1 MKFDTILC
9 HYAEVGLKIG
19 NRGFFENWLKQNIK
33 ASLLTVI
40 KKQDFDIKK
49 IHGRILVEL
58 NTDITKS
65 KDNITRVLTYTFG
78 LAYFAFAKTI
88 SQDIRLIREESLLAL
103 NESQFDTFKIKTRKP
118 DHRFILSAQQV
129 NEDVGAFVLSKIN
142 KTVKLNHPDI
152 TCYIDI
158 VQGVVYIYTEKIIG
172 PGGLPTG
179 ANGKVVGLLSAG
191 IDSPV
196 ASILAMKRGASVILV
211 HFHSVPITNEDS
223 IEKVK
228 KLTEVLKR
236 YQSRIHLYLV
246 SLAPIQ
252 KEILVKTKEKFRIL
266 LYRRVMLRI
275 AEIIAKKEKAKALIT
290 GESLG
295 QVASQTLGNIAAIE
309 SVSAIPVLRPLI
321 GMDKQEIMDLAKHY
335 GTYDISILPDQDCCS
350 LFVPKNPAT
359 NAKKKYLEHEEN
371 NLHLDDLIEEAID
384 SVKYININEN

>member
-19 NRGFFENWLKQNIK
+19 NRRFFENWLKQNIK
-33 ASLLTVI
+33 ASLLRVI
-40 KKQDFDIKK
+40 SKEEFDIRK

-58 NTDITKS
+58 KKDIS
-65 KDNITRVLTYTFG
+65 KDKNNITRALSDTFG
-78 LAYFAFAKTI
+78 VAYFAFAKTV
-88 SQDIRLIREESLLAL
+88 SQDIRLIKEASLSIL
-103 NESQFDTFKIKTRKP
+103 NENQFETFKIKARRP
-118 DHRFILSAQQV
+118 DHRFLLTAQQV

-142 KTVKLNHPDI
+142 KTVKLNDPDI
-152 TCYIDI
+152 TCFIDI
-158 VQGVVYIYTEKIIG
+158 VQGVAYLYTEKIIG

-196 ASILAMKRGASVILV
+196 ATIMAMKRGASVILV
-211 HFHSVPITNEDS
+211 HFHSVPMTTEDS

-228 KLTEVLKR
+228 QLTEVLRR

-246 SLAPIQ
+246 ALTTIQ

-266 LYRRVMLRI
+266 LYRRFMIRI
-275 AEIIAKKEKAKALIT
+275 AEMIAKKDKAKALIT

-309 SVSAIPVLRPLI
+309 SVSTIPILRPLI
-321 GMDKQEIMDLAKHY
+321 GLDKQEIMDLAKHY

-350 LFVPKNPAT
+350 LFVPKHPAT
-359 NAKKKYLEHEEN
+359 NAKKQYLDQEEN
-371 NLHLDDLIEEAID
+371 NLNIDDLMKEAID
-384 SVKYININEN
+384 SIEYVNIK

>member
-40 KKQDFDIKK
+40 KKKDFDIKK

-65 KDNITRVLTYTFG
+65 KDDITRVLTDTFG

-88 SQDIRLIREESLLAL
+88 SQDIRLIREESLSAL

-118 DHRFILSAQQV
+118 DHRFLLSAQQV
-129 NEDVGAFVLSKIN
+129 NENVGAFVLSKIN

-384 SVKYININEN
+384 SVEYININEK

>member
-19 NRGFFENWLKQNIK
+19 NRRFFENWLKQNIK
-33 ASLLTVI
+33 ASLLRVI
-40 KKQDFDIKK
+40 SKEEFDIRK

-58 NTDITKS
+58 KKDIS
-65 KDNITRVLTYTFG
+65 KDKNNITRALSYTFG
-78 LAYFAFAKTI
+78 VAYFAFAKTV
-88 SQDIRLIREESLLAL
+88 SQDIRLIREESLSIL
-103 NESQFDTFKIKTRKP
+103 NENQFETFKIKARRP
-118 DHRFILSAQQV
+118 DHRFLLTAQQV

-142 KTVKLNHPDI
+142 KTVKLNDPDI
-152 TCYIDI
+152 TCFIDI
-158 VQGVVYIYTEKIIG
+158 VQGVAYLYTEKIIG

-196 ASILAMKRGASVILV
+196 ATIMAMKRGASVILV
-211 HFHSVPITNEDS
+211 HFHSVPITTEDS

-228 KLTEVLKR
+228 QLTEVLRR

-246 SLAPIQ
+246 ALTPIQ

-266 LYRRVMLRI
+266 LYRRFMIRV
-275 AEIIAKKEKAKALIT
+275 AEMIAKKDKAKALIT

-309 SVSAIPVLRPLI
+309 SVSTIPILRPLI
-321 GMDKQEIMDLAKHY
+321 GLDKQEIMDLAKHY

-359 NAKKKYLEHEEN
+359 NAKKQYLDQEEN
-371 NLHLDDLIEEAID
+371 NLNIDDLMKEAID
-384 SVKYININEN
+384 SIEYVYIK

>member
-19 NRGFFENWLKQNIK
+19 NRRFFENWLKQNIK
-33 ASLLTVI
+33 ASLLRVI
-40 KKQDFDIKK
+40 SKEEFDIRK

-58 NTDITKS
+58 KKDIS
-65 KDNITRVLTYTFG
+65 KDKNNISRALSDTFG
-78 LAYFAFAKTI
+78 VAYFAFAKTV
-88 SQDIRLIREESLLAL
+88 SQDIRLIREESLSIL
-103 NESQFDTFKIKTRKP
+103 NENQFETFKIKARRP
-118 DHRFILSAQQV
+118 DHRFLLTAQQV

-142 KTVKLNHPDI
+142 KTVKLNDPDI
-152 TCYIDI
+152 TCFIDI
-158 VQGVVYIYTEKIIG
+158 VQGVVYLYTEKIIG

-196 ASILAMKRGASVILV
+196 ATIMAMKRGASVILV
-211 HFHSVPITNEDS
+211 HFHSVPMTTEDS

-228 KLTEVLKR
+228 QLTEVLRR

-246 SLAPIQ
+246 ALTTIQ

-266 LYRRVMLRI
+266 LYRRFMMRI
-275 AEIIAKKEKAKALIT
+275 AEMIAKKDKAKALIT

-309 SVSAIPVLRPLI
+309 SVSTIPILRPLI
-321 GMDKQEIMDLAKHY
+321 GFDKQEIMDLAKHY

-359 NAKKKYLEHEEN
+359 NAKKQYLDQEEN
-371 NLHLDDLIEEAID
+371 NLNIDDLMKEAID
-384 SVKYININEN
+384 SIEYVYIK

>member
-103 NESQFDTFKIKTRKP
+103 NESQYDTFKIKTRKP

-179 ANGKVVGLLSAG
+179 VNGKVVGLLSAG

-228 KLTEVLKR
+228 KLIEVLKR

-321 GMDKQEIMDLAKHY
+321 GMDKQEIMDLAKQY

>member
-19 NRGFFENWLKQNIK
+19 NRRFFENWLKQNIK
-33 ASLLTVI
+33 TSLLRVI
-40 KKQDFDIKK
+40 SKEEFDIRK

-58 NTDITKS
+58 KKDIS
-65 KDNITRVLTYTFG
+65 KDKNNISRALSDTFG
-78 LAYFAFAKTI
+78 VAYFAFAKTV
-88 SQDIRLIREESLLAL
+88 SQDIRLIKEASLSIL
-103 NESQFDTFKIKTRKP
+103 NENQFETFKIKARRP
-118 DHRFILSAQQV
+118 DHRFLLTAQQV

-142 KTVKLNHPDI
+142 KTVKLNDPDI
-152 TCYIDI
+152 TCFIDI
-158 VQGVVYIYTEKIIG
+158 VQGVAYLYTEKIIG

-196 ASILAMKRGASVILV
+196 ATIMTMKRGASVILV
-211 HFHSVPITNEDS
+211 HFHSVPMTTEDS

-228 KLTEVLKR
+228 QLTEVLRR

-246 SLAPIQ
+246 ALTTIQ

-266 LYRRVMLRI
+266 LYRRFMIRI
-275 AEIIAKKEKAKALIT
+275 AEMIAKKDKAKALIT

-309 SVSAIPVLRPLI
+309 SVSTIPILRPLI
-321 GMDKQEIMDLAKHY
+321 GLDKQEIMDLAKHY

-350 LFVPKNPAT
+350 LFVPKHPAT
-359 NAKKKYLEHEEN
+359 NAKKQYLDQEEN
-371 NLHLDDLIEEAID
+371 NLNIDDLMKEAID
-384 SVKYININEN
+384 SIEYVNIK

>member
-49 IHGRILVEL
+49 IHGRILIEL
-58 NTDITKS
+58 NTDITES
-65 KDNITRVLTYTFG
+65 KDNITRVLTDTFG

>member
-19 NRGFFENWLKQNIK
+19 NRRFFENWLKQNIK

-40 KKQDFDIKK
+40 SKEEFDIKR

-58 NTDITKS
+58 KKDIS
-65 KDNITRVLTYTFG
+65 KNKKNITRALSDTFG
-78 LAYFAFAKTI
+78 VAYFAFAKTV
-88 SQDIRLIREESLLAL
+88 SQDIRLIREESLSIL
-103 NESQFDTFKIKTRKP
+103 NENQFETFKIKARRP
-118 DHRFILSAQQV
+118 DHRFLLTAQQV

-142 KTVKLNHPDI
+142 KTVKLNDPDI
-152 TCYIDI
+152 TCFIDI
-158 VQGVVYIYTEKIIG
+158 VQGVSYLYTKKIIG

-196 ASILAMKRGASVILV
+196 ATIMAMKRGASVILV
-211 HFHSVPITNEDS
+211 HFHSVPMTTEDS

-228 KLTEVLKR
+228 QLTEVLRR

-246 SLAPIQ
+246 ALTPIQ

-266 LYRRVMLRI
+266 LYRRFMIRI
-275 AEIIAKKEKAKALIT
+275 AEMIAKKDKAKALIT

-309 SVSAIPVLRPLI
+309 SVSTIPILRPLI
-321 GMDKQEIMDLAKHY
+321 GLDKQEIMDLAKQY

-359 NAKKKYLEHEEN
+359 NAKKQYLDQEEN
-371 NLHLDDLIEEAID
+371 NLKIDDLMKEAID
-384 SVKYININEN
+384 SIEYVNIK

>member
-19 NRGFFENWLKQNIK
+19 NRRFFENWLKQNIK
-33 ASLLTVI
+33 ASLLRVI
-40 KKQDFDIKK
+40 SKEEFDIRK

-58 NTDITKS
+58 KKDIS
-65 KDNITRVLTYTFG
+65 KDKNNITRALSDTFG
-78 LAYFAFAKTI
+78 VAYFAFVKTV
-88 SQDIRLIREESLLAL
+88 SQDIRLIKEASLSIL
-103 NESQFDTFKIKTRKP
+103 NENQFETFKIKARRP
-118 DHRFILSAQQV
+118 DHRFLLTAQQV

-142 KTVKLNHPDI
+142 KTVKLNDPDI
-152 TCYIDI
+152 TCFIDI
-158 VQGVVYIYTEKIIG
+158 VQGVAYLYTEKIIG

-196 ASILAMKRGASVILV
+196 ATIMAMKRGASVILV
-211 HFHSVPITNEDS
+211 HFHSVPMTTEDS

-228 KLTEVLKR
+228 QLTEVLRR

-246 SLAPIQ
+246 ALTPIQ

-266 LYRRVMLRI
+266 LYRRFMIRV
-275 AEIIAKKEKAKALIT
+275 AEMIAKKDKAKALIT

-309 SVSAIPVLRPLI
+309 SVSTIPILRPLI
-321 GMDKQEIMDLAKHY
+321 GLDKQEIMDLAKHY

-359 NAKKKYLEHEEN
+359 NAKKQYLDQEEN
-371 NLHLDDLIEEAID
+371 NLNIDDLMKEAID
-384 SVKYININEN
+384 SIEYVNIK

>member
-19 NRGFFENWLKQNIK
+19 NRRFFENWLKQNIK
-33 ASLLTVI
+33 ASLLRVI
-40 KKQDFDIKK
+40 SKEEFDIRK

-58 NTDITKS
+58 KKDIS
-65 KDNITRVLTYTFG
+65 KDKNNITRALSDTFG
-78 LAYFAFAKTI
+78 VAYFAFAKTV
-88 SQDIRLIREESLLAL
+88 SQDIRLIREESLSIL
-103 NESQFDTFKIKTRKP
+103 NENQFETFKIKARRP
-118 DHRFILSAQQV
+118 DHRFLLTAQQV

-142 KTVKLNHPDI
+142 KTVKLNDPDI
-152 TCYIDI
+152 TCFIDI
-158 VQGVVYIYTEKIIG
+158 VQGVAYLYTEKIIG

-196 ASILAMKRGASVILV
+196 ATIMAMKRGASVILV
-211 HFHSVPITNEDS
+211 HFHSVPMTTEDS

-228 KLTEVLKR
+228 QLTEVLRR

-246 SLAPIQ
+246 ALTTIQ

-266 LYRRVMLRI
+266 LYRRFMIRI
-275 AEIIAKKEKAKALIT
+275 AEMIAKKDKAKALIT

-309 SVSAIPVLRPLI
+309 SVSTIPILRPLI
-321 GMDKQEIMDLAKHY
+321 GLDKQEIMDLAKHY

-350 LFVPKNPAT
+350 LFVPKHPAT
-359 NAKKKYLEHEEN
+359 NAKKQYLDQEEN
-371 NLHLDDLIEEAID
+371 NLNIDDLMKEAID
-384 SVKYININEN
+384 SIEYVNIK

>member
-19 NRGFFENWLKQNIK
+19 NRRFFENWLKQNIK

-40 KKQDFDIKK
+40 SKEEFDIKR

-58 NTDITKS
+58 KKDIS
-65 KDNITRVLTYTFG
+65 KNKKNITRALSDTFG
-78 LAYFAFAKTI
+78 VAYFAFAKTV
-88 SQDIRLIREESLLAL
+88 SQDIRLIREESLSIL
-103 NESQFDTFKIKTRKP
+103 NENQFETFKIKARRP
-118 DHRFILSAQQV
+118 DHRFLLTAQQV

-142 KTVKLNHPDI
+142 KTVKLNDPDI
-152 TCYIDI
+152 TCFIDI
-158 VQGVVYIYTEKIIG
+158 VQGVVYLYTEKIIG

-196 ASILAMKRGASVILV
+196 ATIMAMKRGASVILV
-211 HFHSVPITNEDS
+211 HFHSVPMTTEDS

-228 KLTEVLKR
+228 QLTEVLRR

-246 SLAPIQ
+246 ALTTIQ

-266 LYRRVMLRI
+266 LYRRFMIRI
-275 AEIIAKKEKAKALIT
+275 AEMIAKKDKAKALIT

-309 SVSAIPVLRPLI
+309 SVSTIPILRPLI
-321 GMDKQEIMDLAKHY
+321 GLDKQEIMDLAKQY

-359 NAKKKYLEHEEN
+359 NAKKQYLDQEEN
-371 NLHLDDLIEEAID
+371 NLKIDDLMKEAID
-384 SVKYININEN
+384 SIEYVNIK

>member
-33 ASLLTVI
+33 ASLLTAI

-49 IHGRILVEL
+49 IHGRILIEL
-58 NTDITKS
+58 NTDITES
-65 KDNITRVLTYTFG
+65 KDNITRVLTDTFG

-359 NAKKKYLEHEEN
+359 NAKKKYLEHEEK

-384 SVKYININEN
+384 SVVYININEK

>member
-33 ASLLTVI
+33 ASLLTAI

-65 KDNITRVLTYTFG
+65 KDDITRVLTDTFG

>member
-19 NRGFFENWLKQNIK
+19 NRRFFENWLKQNIK
-33 ASLLTVI
+33 ASLLRVI
-40 KKQDFDIKK
+40 SKEEFDIRK

-58 NTDITKS
+58 KKDIS
-65 KDNITRVLTYTFG
+65 KDKNNITRALSDTFG
-78 LAYFAFAKTI
+78 VAYFAFAKTV
-88 SQDIRLIREESLLAL
+88 SQDIRLIREESLSIL
-103 NESQFDTFKIKTRKP
+103 NENQFETFKIKARRP
-118 DHRFILSAQQV
+118 DHRFLLTAQQV

-142 KTVKLNHPDI
+142 KTVKLNDPDI
-152 TCYIDI
+152 TCFIDI
-158 VQGVVYIYTEKIIG
+158 VQGVAYLYTEKIIG

-196 ASILAMKRGASVILV
+196 ATIMAMKRGASVILV
-211 HFHSVPITNEDS
+211 HFHSVPMTTEDS

-228 KLTEVLKR
+228 QLTEVLRR

-246 SLAPIQ
+246 ALTTIQ

-266 LYRRVMLRI
+266 LYRRFMMRI
-275 AEIIAKKEKAKALIT
+275 AEMIAKKDKAKALIT

-309 SVSAIPVLRPLI
+309 SVSTIPILRPLI
-321 GMDKQEIMDLAKHY
+321 GFDKQEIMDLAKHY

-359 NAKKKYLEHEEN
+359 NAKKQYLDQEEN
-371 NLHLDDLIEEAID
+371 DLNIDDLMKEAID
-384 SVKYININEN
+384 SIEYVNIK

>member
-19 NRGFFENWLKQNIK
+19 NRKFFENWLKQNIK
-33 ASLLTVI
+33 ASLLRVI
-40 KKQDFDIKK
+40 SKEEFDIRK
-49 IHGRILVEL
+49 IYGRILVEL
-58 NTDITKS
+58 KKDIS
-65 KDNITRVLTYTFG
+65 KDKNNITRALSDTFG
-78 LAYFAFAKTI
+78 VAYFAFAKTV
-88 SQDIRLIREESLLAL
+88 SQDIRLIREESLSIL
-103 NESQFDTFKIKTRKP
+103 NENQFETFKIKARRP
-118 DHRFILSAQQV
+118 DHRFLLTAQQV

-142 KTVKLNHPDI
+142 KTVKLNDPDI
-152 TCYIDI
+152 TCFIDI
-158 VQGVVYIYTEKIIG
+158 VQGVAYLYTEKIIG

-196 ASILAMKRGASVILV
+196 ATIMAMKRGASVILV
-211 HFHSVPITNEDS
+211 HFHSVPMTTEDS

-228 KLTEVLKR
+228 QLTEVLRR

-246 SLAPIQ
+246 ALTTIQ

-266 LYRRVMLRI
+266 LYRRFMIRV
-275 AEIIAKKEKAKALIT
+275 AEMIAKTDKAKALIT

-309 SVSAIPVLRPLI
+309 SVSTIPILRPLI
-321 GMDKQEIMDLAKHY
+321 GLDKQEIMDLAKHY

-350 LFVPKNPAT
+350 LFVPKHPAT
-359 NAKKKYLEHEEN
+359 NAKKQYLDQEEN
-371 NLHLDDLIEEAID
+371 NLNIDDLMKEAID
-384 SVKYININEN
+384 SIEYVNIK

>member
-19 NRGFFENWLKQNIK
+19 NRRFFENWLKQNIK
-33 ASLLTVI
+33 ASLLRVI
-40 KKQDFDIKK
+40 SKEEFDIRK

-58 NTDITKS
+58 KKDIS
-65 KDNITRVLTYTFG
+65 KDKNNITRALSDTFG
-78 LAYFAFAKTI
+78 VAYFAFAKTV
-88 SQDIRLIREESLLAL
+88 SQDIRLIREESLSIL
-103 NESQFDTFKIKTRKP
+103 NENQFETFKIKARRP
-118 DHRFILSAQQV
+118 DHRFLLTAQQV

-142 KTVKLNHPDI
+142 KTVKLNDPDI
-152 TCYIDI
+152 TCFIDI
-158 VQGVVYIYTEKIIG
+158 VQGVAYLYTEKIIG

-196 ASILAMKRGASVILV
+196 ATIMAMKRGASVILV
-211 HFHSVPITNEDS
+211 HFHSVPMTTEDS

-228 KLTEVLKR
+228 QLTEVLRR

-246 SLAPIQ
+246 ALTTIQ

-266 LYRRVMLRI
+266 LYRRFMIRV
-275 AEIIAKKEKAKALIT
+275 AEMIAKKDKAKALIT

-309 SVSAIPVLRPLI
+309 SVSTIPILRPLI
-321 GMDKQEIMDLAKHY
+321 GFDKQEIMDLAKHY

-359 NAKKKYLEHEEN
+359 NAKKQYLDQEEN
-371 NLHLDDLIEEAID
+371 DLNIDDLMKEAID
-384 SVKYININEN
+384 SIEYVNIK

>member
-1 MKFDTILC
+1 MKFDTIIC

-19 NRGFFENWLKQNIK
+19 NRRFFENWLKQNIK
-33 ASLLTVI
+33 ASLLRVI
-40 KKQDFDIKK
+40 SKEEFDIRK

-58 NTDITKS
+58 KKDIS
-65 KDNITRVLTYTFG
+65 KDKNNISRALSDTFG
-78 LAYFAFAKTI
+78 VAYFAFAKTV
-88 SQDIRLIREESLLAL
+88 SQDIRLIREESLSIL
-103 NESQFDTFKIKTRKP
+103 NENQFETFKIKARRP
-118 DHRFILSAQQV
+118 DHRFLLTAQQV

-142 KTVKLNHPDI
+142 KTVKLNDPDI
-152 TCYIDI
+152 TCFIDI
-158 VQGVVYIYTEKIIG
+158 VQGVVYLYTEKIIG

-196 ASILAMKRGASVILV
+196 ATIMAMKRGASVILV
-211 HFHSVPITNEDS
+211 HFHSVPMTTEDS

-228 KLTEVLKR
+228 QLTEVLRR

-246 SLAPIQ
+246 ALTTIQ

-266 LYRRVMLRI
+266 LYRRFMIRI
-275 AEIIAKKEKAKALIT
+275 AEMIAKKDKAKALIT

-309 SVSAIPVLRPLI
+309 SVSTIPILRPLI
-321 GMDKQEIMDLAKHY
+321 GFDKQEIMDLAKHY

-359 NAKKKYLEHEEN
+359 NAKKQYLDQEEN
-371 NLHLDDLIEEAID
+371 NLNIDDLMKEAID
-384 SVKYININEN
+384 SIEYVNIK

>member
-19 NRGFFENWLKQNIK
+19 NRRFFENWLKQNIK
-33 ASLLTVI
+33 ASLLRVI
-40 KKQDFDIKK
+40 SKEEFDIRK

-58 NTDITKS
+58 KKDIS
-65 KDNITRVLTYTFG
+65 KDKNNITRALSDTFG
-78 LAYFAFAKTI
+78 IAYFAFAKTV
-88 SQDIRLIREESLLAL
+88 SQDIRLIREESLSIL
-103 NESQFDTFKIKTRKP
+103 NENQFETFKIKARRP
-118 DHRFILSAQQV
+118 DHRFLLTAQQV

-142 KTVKLNHPDI
+142 KTVKLNDPDI
-152 TCYIDI
+152 TCFIDI
-158 VQGVVYIYTEKIIG
+158 VQGVVYLYTEKIIG

-196 ASILAMKRGASVILV
+196 ATIMAMKRGASVILV
-211 HFHSVPITNEDS
+211 HFHSVPMTTEDS

-228 KLTEVLKR
+228 QLTEVLRR

-246 SLAPIQ
+246 ALTTIQ

-266 LYRRVMLRI
+266 LYRRFMIRV
-275 AEIIAKKEKAKALIT
+275 AEMIAKTDKAKALIT

-309 SVSAIPVLRPLI
+309 SVSTIPILRPLI
-321 GMDKQEIMDLAKHY
+321 GFDKQEIMDLAKHY

-359 NAKKKYLEHEEN
+359 NAKKQYLDQEEN
-371 NLHLDDLIEEAID
+371 NLNIDDLMKEAID
-384 SVKYININEN
+384 SIEYVNIK

>member
-19 NRGFFENWLKQNIK
+19 NRRFFENWLKQNIK
-33 ASLLTVI
+33 ASLLRVI
-40 KKQDFDIKK
+40 SKEEFDIRK

-58 NTDITKS
+58 KKDIS
-65 KDNITRVLTYTFG
+65 KDKNNITRALSDTFG
-78 LAYFAFAKTI
+78 VAYFAFAKTV
-88 SQDIRLIREESLLAL
+88 SQDIRLIREESLSIL
-103 NESQFDTFKIKTRKP
+103 NENQFETFKIKARRP
-118 DHRFILSAQQV
+118 DHRFLLTAQQV

-142 KTVKLNHPDI
+142 KTVKLNDPDI
-152 TCYIDI
+152 TCFIDI
-158 VQGVVYIYTEKIIG
+158 VQGVAYLYTEKIIG

-196 ASILAMKRGASVILV
+196 ATIMAMKRGASVILV
-211 HFHSVPITNEDS
+211 HFHSVPMTTEDS

-228 KLTEVLKR
+228 QLTEVLRR

-246 SLAPIQ
+246 ALTTIQ

-266 LYRRVMLRI
+266 LYRRFMIRV
-275 AEIIAKKEKAKALIT
+275 AEMIAKKDKAKALIT

-309 SVSAIPVLRPLI
+309 SVSTIPILRPLI
-321 GMDKQEIMDLAKHY
+321 GLDKQEIMDLAKHY

-350 LFVPKNPAT
+350 LFVPKHPAT
-359 NAKKKYLEHEEN
+359 NAKKQYLDQEEN
-371 NLHLDDLIEEAID
+371 NLNIDDLMKEAID
-384 SVKYININEN
+384 SIEYVNIK

>member
-19 NRGFFENWLKQNIK
+19 NRRFFENWLKQNIK
-33 ASLLTVI
+33 ASLLRVI
-40 KKQDFDIKK
+40 SKEEFDIRK

-58 NTDITKS
+58 KKDIS
-65 KDNITRVLTYTFG
+65 KDKNNISRALSDTFG
-78 LAYFAFAKTI
+78 VAYFAFAKTV
-88 SQDIRLIREESLLAL
+88 SQDIRLIREESLSIL
-103 NESQFDTFKIKTRKP
+103 NENQFETFKIKARRP
-118 DHRFILSAQQV
+118 DHRFLLTAQQV

-142 KTVKLNHPDI
+142 KTVKLNDPDI
-152 TCYIDI
+152 TCFIDI
-158 VQGVVYIYTEKIIG
+158 VQGVAYLYTEKIIG

-196 ASILAMKRGASVILV
+196 ATIMAMKRGASVILV
-211 HFHSVPITNEDS
+211 HFHSVPMTTEDS

-228 KLTEVLKR
+228 QLTEVLRR

-246 SLAPIQ
+246 ALTTIQ

-266 LYRRVMLRI
+266 LYRRFMIRV
-275 AEIIAKKEKAKALIT
+275 AEMIAKTDKAKALIT

-309 SVSAIPVLRPLI
+309 SVSTIPILRPLI
-321 GMDKQEIMDLAKHY
+321 GFDKQEIMDLAKHY

-359 NAKKKYLEHEEN
+359 NAKKQYLDQEEN
-371 NLHLDDLIEEAID
+371 DLNIDDLMKEAID
-384 SVKYININEN
+384 SIEYVNIK

>member
-33 ASLLTVI
+33 SSLLTVI
-40 KKQDFDIKK
+40 QKQEFDIKR
-49 IHGRILVEL
+49 IHGRILIEL
-58 NTDITKS
+58 NNDITNN
-65 KDNITRVLTYTFG
+65 KDDITRVLSDTFG
-78 LAYFAFAKTI
+78 LAYFAFAKTV
-88 SQDIRLIREESLLAL
+88 SQDIRIIREESLSIL
-103 NESQFDTFKIKTRKP
+103 NESQFDTFKIKARRP

-129 NEDVGAFVLSKIN
+129 NEDVGAFILSKIN

-196 ASILAMKRGASVILV
+196 ATILAMKRGASVILV

-309 SVSAIPVLRPLI
+309 SVSSIPVLRPLI

>member
-19 NRGFFENWLKQNIK
+19 NRRFFENWLKQNIK
-33 ASLLTVI
+33 ASLLRVI
-40 KKQDFDIKK
+40 SKEEFDIRK

-58 NTDITKS
+58 KKDIS
-65 KDNITRVLTYTFG
+65 KDKNNITRALSDTFG
-78 LAYFAFAKTI
+78 VAYFAFAKTV
-88 SQDIRLIREESLLAL
+88 SQDIRLIREESLSIL
-103 NESQFDTFKIKTRKP
+103 NENQFETFKIKARRP
-118 DHRFILSAQQV
+118 DHRFLLTAQQV
-129 NEDVGAFVLSKIN
+129 NEDVGAFILSKIN
-142 KTVKLNHPDI
+142 KTVKLNDPDI
-152 TCYIDI
+152 TCFIDI
-158 VQGVVYIYTEKIIG
+158 VQGVAYLYTEKIIG

-196 ASILAMKRGASVILV
+196 ATIMAMKRGASVILV
-211 HFHSVPITNEDS
+211 HFHSVPMTTEDS

-228 KLTEVLKR
+228 QLTEVLRR

-246 SLAPIQ
+246 ALTPIQ

-266 LYRRVMLRI
+266 LYRRFMIRI
-275 AEIIAKKEKAKALIT
+275 AEMIAKKDKAKALIT

-309 SVSAIPVLRPLI
+309 SVSTIPILRPLI
-321 GMDKQEIMDLAKHY
+321 GLDKQEIMDLAKHY

-350 LFVPKNPAT
+350 LFVPKHPAT
-359 NAKKKYLEHEEN
+359 NAKKQYLDQEEN
-371 NLHLDDLIEEAID
+371 NLNIDDLMKEAID
-384 SVKYININEN
+384 SIEYVNIK

>member
-19 NRGFFENWLKQNIK
+19 NRRFFENWLKQNIK
-33 ASLLTVI
+33 ASLLRVI
-40 KKQDFDIKK
+40 SKDKFDIKI

-58 NTDITKS
+58 KKDIS
-65 KDNITRVLTYTFG
+65 KDKNNITRALSDTFG
-78 LAYFAFAKTI
+78 VAYFAFAKTV
-88 SQDIRLIREESLLAL
+88 SQDIRLIREESLSIL
-103 NESQFDTFKIKTRKP
+103 NENQFETFKIKARRP
-118 DHRFILSAQQV
+118 DHRFLLSAQQV

-142 KTVKLNHPDI
+142 KTVKLNDPDI
-152 TCYIDI
+152 TCFIDI
-158 VQGVVYIYTEKIIG
+158 VHGVAYLYTEKIIG

-196 ASILAMKRGASVILV
+196 ATIMAMKRGASVILV
-211 HFHSVPITNEDS
+211 HFHSVPMTTEDS
-223 IEKVK
+223 IKKVK
-228 KLTEVLKR
+228 QLTEVLRR

-246 SLAPIQ
+246 ALTPIQ

-266 LYRRVMLRI
+266 LYRRFMIRI
-275 AEIIAKKEKAKALIT
+275 AEMIAKKDKAKALIT

-309 SVSAIPVLRPLI
+309 SVSTIPILRPLI
-321 GMDKQEIMDLAKHY
+321 GLDKQEIMDLAKHY

-359 NAKKKYLEHEEN
+359 NAKKQYLDQEEN
-371 NLHLDDLIEEAID
+371 NLKVDDLMKEAID
-384 SVKYININEN
+384 SIEYVNIK

>member
-33 ASLLTVI
+33 ASLLTAI

-49 IHGRILVEL
+49 IHGRILIEL
-58 NTDITKS
+58 NTDITES
-65 KDNITRVLTYTFG
+65 KDNITRVLTDTFG

>member
-19 NRGFFENWLKQNIK
+19 NRRFFENWLKQNIK
-33 ASLLTVI
+33 ASLLRVI
-40 KKQDFDIKK
+40 SKEEFDIRK

-58 NTDITKS
+58 KKDIS
-65 KDNITRVLTYTFG
+65 KDKNNISRALSDTFG
-78 LAYFAFAKTI
+78 VAYFAFAKTV
-88 SQDIRLIREESLLAL
+88 SQDIRLIREESLSIL
-103 NESQFDTFKIKTRKP
+103 NENQFETFKIKARRP
-118 DHRFILSAQQV
+118 DHRFLLTAQQV

-142 KTVKLNHPDI
+142 KTVKLNDPDI
-152 TCYIDI
+152 TCFIDI
-158 VQGVVYIYTEKIIG
+158 VQGVVYLYTEKIIG

-196 ASILAMKRGASVILV
+196 ATIMAMKRGASVILV
-211 HFHSVPITNEDS
+211 HFHSVPMTTEDS

-228 KLTEVLKR
+228 QLTEVLRR

-246 SLAPIQ
+246 ALTTIQ

-266 LYRRVMLRI
+266 LYRRFMIRV
-275 AEIIAKKEKAKALIT
+275 AEMIAKKDKAKALIT

-309 SVSAIPVLRPLI
+309 SVSTIPILRPLI
-321 GMDKQEIMDLAKHY
+321 GLDKQEIMDLAKHY

-359 NAKKKYLEHEEN
+359 NAKKQYLDQEEN
-371 NLHLDDLIEEAID
+371 NLNIDDLMKEAID
-384 SVKYININEN
+384 SIEYVNIK

>member
-40 KKQDFDIKK
+40 KKKDFDIKK

-65 KDNITRVLTYTFG
+65 KDDITRVLTDTFG

-88 SQDIRLIREESLLAL
+88 SQDIRLIREESLSAL

-118 DHRFILSAQQV
+118 DHRFLLSAQQV
-129 NEDVGAFVLSKIN
+129 NENVGAFVLSKIN

-359 NAKKKYLEHEEN
+359 NAKKKYLEHEEK

-384 SVKYININEN
+384 SIEYININEK